1 MNVDEMIQEA
11 YLDSASV
18 YTIDFN
24 GSNLYR
30 VATLSAQD
38 FSAKHPEIDSDTIEF
53 IAGAIYQKY
62 KSFAKEYMRH
72 LNEGK

>member
-1 MNVDEMIQEA
+1 
-11 YLDSASV
+11 
-18 YTIDFN
+18 
-24 GSNLYR
+24 
-30 VATLSAQD
+30 LSAQD

-72 LNEGK
+72 LNESK

>member
-1 MNVDEMIQEA
+1 MTIDEMIEEA
-11 YLDSASV
+11 YLDSAST

-30 VATLSAQD
+30 VATLAAQD
-38 FSAKHPEIDSDTIEF
+38 LSAKYPEIDSENIDF
-53 IAGAIYQKY
+53 VAGAVYQKY